1 MSVTIDLS
9 QPLAL
14 GNGFIGGMR
23 PGRTVR
29 RRLAVWLS
37 DAGQLSK
44 GAGQV
49 DLGIA
54 FEQMEL
60 YELLHGHDSDA
71 DVPVFPTFGRG
82 VGRRDDQSGERGSH
96 LMAGTGRG
104 VAHDLLAAMAN
115 SRLLLWPSL
124 RLAPVPGVC
133 CLESTLA
140 MSSAV
145 SV

>member
-60 YELLHGHDSDA
+60 YELLHGLDSDA

-82 VGRRDDQSGERGSH
+82 AGRRDDQSGERGSH
-96 LMAGTGRG
+96 LMPGTGRG
-104 VAHDLLAAMAN
+104 VAHDLLGGDGEFAAA
-115 SRLLLWPSL
+115 
-124 RLAPVPGVC
+124 
-133 CLESTLA
+133 
-140 MSSAV
+140 AV
-145 SV
+145 AVTG